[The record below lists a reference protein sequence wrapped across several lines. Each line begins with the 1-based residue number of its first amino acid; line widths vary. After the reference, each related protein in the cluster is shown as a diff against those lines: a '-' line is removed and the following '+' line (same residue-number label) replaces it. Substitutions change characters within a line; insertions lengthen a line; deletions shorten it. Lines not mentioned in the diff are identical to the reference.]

1 MKTKK
6 MWSAMQIY
14 YNGRD
19 DDDYAILGVVS
30 TADRAKELCQKEWTE
45 FRTECDL
52 EDDVEGRNYTLE
64 WQENVVNEGDL
75 VDPRIVDGFDY
86 DDEMLSYRIREVDVE
101 LTEPKVR
108 ILDLPADTRADVV
121 TFFQENRRYGPM
133 EDEMSLS
140 DVLNA
145 YLSWNG
151 IIGFTNRI
159 LGIFSVTK

>member
-19 DDDYAILGVVS
+19 DDDYAVLGVVS
-30 TADRAKELCQKEWTE
+30 TPEAAKELCKESWDAFHDDGDDADWTITWE
-45 FRTECDL
+45 
-52 EDDVEGRNYTLE
+52 
-64 WQENVVNEGDL
+64 ENVVSEGDL
-75 VDPRIVDGFDY
+75 VEPRKVDGWDF